1 MSETGRELER
11 SELTA
16 DPSQREHALGDVIDP
31 SLASPGFPRITCTNA
46 GLTLWLSGRHDEGRF
61 ALTAVADEGGA
72 YGERALQQLDEFA
85 NASCAGQR
93 SRTGARA
100 TRAKQSWF
108 AAADIPC
115 RR

>member
-1 MSETGRELER
+1 MSETGLGLER
-11 SELTA
+11 NESKAEP
-16 DPSQREHALGDVIDP
+16 DQCVHALGDVIDP

-85 NASCAGQR
+85 NA
-93 SRTGARA
+93 
-100 TRAKQSWF
+100 
-108 AAADIPC
+108 
-115 RR
+115 